1 MAYLIDSN
9 IFIRSKNEMPMNL
22 WPTFWQRM
30 TDMVNSGEL
39 FISTKVKEEIERGN
53 DELTEWLKHSAPKTC
68 FVGLD
73 GDIMRMYGAVQAW
86 AGTKSFTQTAR
97 NVFATVADAYLVA
110 TAAAKNMTLVTYEKS
125 NPNSKARV
133 LIPDACEAI
142 GANYCDLNAV
152 LRGMGV
158 VI

>member
-1 MAYLIDSN
+1 MRRY
-9 IFIRSKNEMPMNL
+9 
-22 WPTFWQRM
+22 
-30 TDMVNSGEL
+30 GE
-39 FISTKVKEEIERGN
+39 
-53 DELTEWLKHSAPKTC
+53 
-68 FVGLD
+68 
-73 GDIMRMYGAVQAW
+73 VQTW

-133 LIPDACEAI
+133 LIPDACETV

>member
-53 DELTEWLKHSAPKTC
+53 DELTEWLKNSAPKTC

-73 GDIMRMYGAVQAW
+73 GESCVCMERSRHGLVQ
-86 AGTKSFTQTAR
+86 SH
-97 NVFATVADAYLVA
+97 
-110 TAAAKNMTLVTYEKS
+110 S
-125 NPNSKARV
+125 
-133 LIPDACEAI
+133 
-142 GANYCDLNAV
+142 
-152 LRGMGV
+152 LRLPEMCLLLLPMP
-158 VI
+158 IW

>member
-39 FISTKVKEEIERGN
+39 FICTKVKEEIERGN
-53 DELTEWLKHSAPKTC
+53 DELTEWLKNSAPKTC

-97 NVFATVADAYLVA
+97 NVFATVADAYLV
-110 TAAAKNMTLVTYEKS
+110 
-125 NPNSKARV
+125 V
-133 LIPDACEAI
+133 L
-142 GANYCDLNAV
+142 L
-152 LRGMGV
+152 LRR
-158 VI
+158 I

>member
-9 IFIRSKNEMPMNL
+9 IFIRSMNEMPMNL

-53 DELTEWLKHSAPKTC
+53 DELAEWLKNSAPKTC

-133 LIPDACEAI
+133 LIPDACEAV

>member
-73 GDIMRMYGAVQAW
+73 GDVMRMYGEVQTW
-86 AGTKSFTQTAR
+86 AGTKSFTQAAR
-97 NVFATVADAYLVA
+97 NVFATV
-110 TAAAKNMTLVTYEKS
+110 
-125 NPNSKARV
+125 
-133 LIPDACEAI
+133 
-142 GANYCDLNAV
+142 
-152 LRGMGV
+152 
-158 VI
+158 

>member
-1 MAYLIDSN
+1 
-9 IFIRSKNEMPMNL
+9 MPMNL

-53 DELTEWLKHSAPKTC
+53 DELTEWLKNSAPKTC

-73 GDIMRMYGAVQAW
+73 GDVMRMYGEVQTW

-133 LIPDACEAI
+133 LIPDACEAF

>member
-53 DELTEWLKHSAPKTC
+53 DGLKHSAPKTC

-73 GDIMRMYGAVQAW
+73 GDVMRMYGEVQTW

-133 LIPDACEAI
+133 LIPDAYEAV

>member
-73 GDIMRMYGAVQAW
+73 GG
-86 AGTKSFTQTAR
+86 
-97 NVFATVADAYLVA
+97 
-110 TAAAKNMTLVTYEKS
+110 
-125 NPNSKARV
+125 P
-133 LIPDACEAI
+133 
-142 GANYCDLNAV
+142 
-152 LRGMGV
+152 GMGWYK
-158 VI
+158 VIHSDRQKCVCYCCRCLFGSYCCCEEYDTGNV

>member
-1 MAYLIDSN
+1 MVFKNLPFSPLRYRFAFIIDDNFWYCSLSYGGRLI
-9 IFIRSKNEMPMNL
+9 
-22 WPTFWQRM
+22 T
-30 TDMVNSGEL
+30 
-39 FISTKVKEEIERGN
+39 IERGN
-53 DELTEWLKHSAPKTC
+53 DELAEWLKHSAPKTC

-73 GDIMRMYGAVQAW
+73 GDVMRMYGEVQAW

-133 LIPDACEAI
+133 LIPDACEAV

>member
-30 TDMVNSGEL
+30 TDMVNSGE
-39 FISTKVKEEIERGN
+39 KN
-53 DELTEWLKHSAPKTC
+53 SAPKTC

-73 GDIMRMYGAVQAW
+73 GDVMRRYGEVQTW

-133 LIPDACEAI
+133 LIPDACEAV